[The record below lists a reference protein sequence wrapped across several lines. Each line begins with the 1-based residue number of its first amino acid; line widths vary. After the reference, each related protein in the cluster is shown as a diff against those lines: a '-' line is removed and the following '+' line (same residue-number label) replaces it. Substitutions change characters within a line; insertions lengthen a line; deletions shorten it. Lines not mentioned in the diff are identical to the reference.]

1 MRHKILLALLL
12 AGSTVPTWAEVGVAA
27 NLSGT
32 ASVQQDGRKV
42 TGKVLDE
49 NGEPVIGASIK
60 VTGTTTGTITDFDGN
75 FTLNNVP
82 KGAKIEISYIGYLT
96 QTVEAKG
103 NEPLTI
109 KLAEDNQMLDEVV
122 VVGYGTQ
129 RVKDLTGSATNVKVE
144 DIIDLPGASLVDALA
159 GQVVGLSVNES
170 SGRPGATGSFT
181 IRQPMSFD
189 ESSTNFNQPLI
200 VIDDIVQVDE
210 NGEPSMTAFNMLD
223 PSEIETMTVLKDASA
238 AVYGA
243 RASSGVILVKTK
255 RGKAGKPSIS
265 YSAKLDFA
273 DAVSHA
279 KVMSPYELGVFTNRM
294 FDATDRI
301 NENNNMAYYKYSDEE
316 LERLKTMN
324 YDWLDR
330 AWHSSLSHRHA
341 LNVQGGSETV
351 TYFAGITYQNQDTN
365 LGEVQDFDKWTFRAG
380 GEINVA
386 AGLKLSAS
394 VSGYSTNQTEVND
407 QAKIGRGPWGPSS
420 TNDYLALRHMPGYI
434 PVEYTINDPTTGN
447 PTTYFV
453 SPWNG
458 PQDTNSYTDSS
469 LGDGIQAWNFFANEA
484 SGARNNHERNGYNAN
499 FSLNWE
505 VPFIKGLSIKGTYS
519 ISYDNSLGNEV
530 GAYYSLARATNIYD
544 PGMHLLGDNSTWTV
558 LNYGDPNS
566 TALDNKP
573 TVTYA
578 KSTSKSEQM
587 NLTINYARTFG
598 QHDVSGTFVIERAEN
613 EGHEEQLYYQGPGQ
627 IYNGTSSTSG
637 TLSQNGSQTY
647 FHKYESGALSYIGR
661 FNYKYGERYL
671 AQFLFRADASTKF
684 APENYW
690 GFFPTGSFGWVVSE
704 ENFFKKSK
712 LADWIDF
719 LKVRYSIGKTGK
731 DNVAAWTWLQI
742 YNISP
747 TSGLG
752 FGSLGGMPTS
762 GASINGTVNRD
773 IRWDTTIKNNVGID
787 INLLKNRLSVSTDF
801 YYDKTKDLIMAI
813 TDAETP
819 IYIGAALPNVNY
831 GKKDAWGW
839 EISARWNDQIEQSLL
854 PSWGPIKYSIGMD
867 YSISWNKTVLGQE
880 PTFDY
885 PGYIENET
893 SWTGYRGMGHEWGFK
908 TWKHT
913 SGGDGI
919 LRTQEDIDNY
929 WQYLTDLATAAGT
942 TPSYL
947 GIESKEEMELG
958 MLAYQD
964 LRGDIDT
971 ANETIAGPNGRVS
984 DDHSEDFAK
993 LANNRRHGINT
1004 KLGLQWGNFSWSAQ
1018 ISTSW
1023 GGYNAIDIEETG
1035 VGSDDFIWS
1044 QFSIV
1049 NDMFDP
1055 VSNPNGKYP
1064 SMAVDNAW
1072 SKASDF
1078 WQVSSFRMYVR
1089 NMRFAYTLPKEWT
1102 SKLKID
1108 KLQLSLT
1115 GNNLWDFHNPFPDH
1129 YRNMY
1134 DDTTTGYPTLRT
1146 WTLGINLTL

>member
-12 AGSTVPTWAEVGVAA
+12 AGSTVPSWAEVGVAA

-32 ASVQQDGRKV
+32 ATVQQDGRKV

-49 NGEPVIGASIK
+49 NGETVIGASVK
-60 VTGTTTGTITDFDGN
+60 VVGSTLGTITDFDGN
-75 FTLNNVP
+75 FSLNNVP
-82 KGAKIEISYIGYLT
+82 AGAKLEISYIGYVT

-103 NEPLTI
+103 DAPLTI
-109 KLAEDNQMLDEVV
+109 KLSEDNQMLDEVV

-129 RVKDLTGSATNVKVE
+129 RVKDLTGAATNVKVDE
-144 DIIDLPGASLVDALA
+144 ISELPGASLVDALA
-159 GQVVGLSVNES
+159 GQIVGLNVSQS
-170 SGRPGATGSFT
+170 SGRPGETGTFS

-189 ESSTNFNQPLI
+189 SGGNFNQPLI
-200 VIDDIVQVDE
+200 VIDDVVQVDE

-223 PSEIETMTVLKDASA
+223 SSEIETMTVLKDASA

-243 RASSGVILVKTK
+243 RASAGVILVKTK

-279 KVMSPYELGVFTNRM
+279 KVMNAYDLGVFTNRM

-301 NENNNMAYYKYSDEE
+301 NENDNMSYYKYSDDE
-316 LERLKTMN
+316 LARLKGLN

-330 AWHSSLSHRHA
+330 AWHSALSHRHA

-365 LGEVQDFDKWTFRAG
+365 LGDVQDFDKWTFRAG

-394 VSGYSTNQTEVND
+394 VSGYSTTQTEVND

-420 TNDYLALRHMPGYI
+420 TNDYLALRHMPRYI
-434 PVEYTINDPTTGN
+434 PMEYTINDPTTGN
-447 PTTYFV
+447 PTTYYV

-458 PQDTNSYTDSS
+458 PHTVNTSTDASI
-469 LGDGIQAWNFFANEA
+469 GDGINIWNFFANEA

-499 FSLNWE
+499 FSLTWD
-505 VPFIKGLSIKGTYS
+505 VPFVKGLSVKGTYS
-519 ISYDNSLGNEV
+519 ISYDNTFGNEI
-530 GAYYSLARATNIYD
+530 GAYYSLARANNTND
-544 PGMHLLGDNSTWTV
+544 PNMHLLGDYTTWSI

-566 TALDNKP
+566 DALDNKP
-573 TVTYA
+573 TVSYT
-578 KSTSKSEQM
+578 KQTTKTEQM
-587 NLTINYARTFG
+587 NLTLSYARTFG
-598 QHDVSGTFVIERAEN
+598 QHDVSGTFVIERAEG
-613 EGHEEQLYYQGPGQ
+613 EGHDEKMYYQGPGQ
-627 IYNGTSSTSG
+627 SFNGTSSTSG
-637 TLSQNGSQTY
+637 QLSQNGSQSY
-647 FHKYESGALSYIGR
+647 FKKYESGSMSYIGR
-661 FNYKYGERYL
+661 FNYKYGDRYL

-690 GFFPTGSFGWVVSE
+690 GFFPTGSLGWVVSE
-704 ENFFKKSK
+704 ENFFKKSR
-712 LADWIDF
+712 LSEFIDF

-742 YNISP
+742 YNINP
-747 TSGLG
+747 TGGYG
-752 FGSLGGMPTS
+752 FGDMGGQPTLG
-762 GASINGTVNRD
+762 AEINGTVNRD
-773 IRWDTTIKNNVGID
+773 IRWDTTIKHNVGLD
-787 INLLKNRLSVSTDF
+787 FNMLNNRLSVSTDF
-801 YYDKTKDLIMAI
+801 YYDKTKDLIMSI
-813 TDAETP
+813 TDPETP
-819 IYIGAALPNVNY
+819 IYIGAALPKVNY

-839 EISARWNDQIEQSLL
+839 ELSVRWNDQIQQSLL
-854 PSWGPIKYSIGMD
+854 PSWGPIKYSVGMD

-880 PTFDY
+880 PSFDY
-885 PGYIENET
+885 PGYNENNA
-893 SWTGYRGMGHEWGFK
+893 SLTGYRYPGHEWGLK
-908 TWKHT
+908 VWKNT

-929 WQYLTDLATAAGT
+929 WNYLTELATAAGT
-942 TPSYL
+942 TPSYF
-947 GIESKEEMELG
+947 GKESKDEMELG

-971 ANETIAGPNGRVS
+971 ANKTIAGPNGRIS
-984 DDHSEDFAK
+984 EDHSEDYAP

-1023 GGYNAIDIEETG
+1023 GGYNAIDIEATG
-1035 VGSDDFIWS
+1035 VGSGDFIWS

-1055 VSNPNGKYP
+1055 VSNPDGKYP
-1064 SMAVDNAW
+1064 SMAVSNAW
-1072 SKASDF
+1072 NRPSDF
-1078 WQVSSFRMYVR
+1078 WQVSTFRMYVR

-1115 GNNLWDFHNPFPDH
+1115 GNNLWDFYNPYPNH

-1134 DDTTTGYPTLRT
+1134 DDTTVGYPTLRT

>member
-1 MRHKILLALLL
+1 M
-12 AGSTVPTWAEVGVAA
+12 
-27 NLSGT
+27 SGT
-32 ASVQQDGRKV
+32 ATVQQDGRKV

-49 NGEPVIGASIK
+49 NGETVIGASVK
-60 VTGTTTGTITDFDGN
+60 VVGSTLGTITDFDGN
-75 FTLNNVP
+75 FSLNNVP
-82 KGAKIEISYIGYLT
+82 AGAKLEISYIGYVT

-103 NEPLTI
+103 DAPLTI
-109 KLAEDNQMLDEVV
+109 KLSEDNQMLDEVV
-122 VVGYGTQ
+122 VVGYDTQ

-159 GQVVGLSVNES
+159 GQVVGLSVDAS

-189 ESSTNFNQPLI
+189 EANSNFNQPLI

-210 NGEPSMTAFNMLD
+210 NGEPSMTTFNMLD

-243 RASSGVILVKTK
+243 RASAGVILVKTK

-279 KVMSPYELGVFTNRM
+279 KVMNAYDLGVHTNRM
-294 FDATDRI
+294 FDAVDRI
-301 NENNNMAYYKYSDEE
+301 NENNDKAYYKYSDAE
-316 LERLKTMN
+316 LERLKDLN

-365 LGEVQDFDKWTFRAG
+365 LGDVQDFDKWTFRAG

-394 VSGYSTNQTEVND
+394 VSGYSTTQTEVND
-407 QAKIGRGPWGPSS
+407 QGKIGRGPWGPSS
-420 TNDYLALRHMPGYI
+420 SNDYLGLRHMPRYI
-434 PVEYTINDPTTGN
+434 PIETTINDPTTGD
-447 PTTYFV
+447 PTTYYV

-458 PQDTNSYTDSS
+458 PQDNKTYTDSNFGS
-469 LGDGIQAWNFFANEA
+469 AIQAWNFFANEA
-484 SGARNNHERNGYNAN
+484 SGSRRNHERNGYNAN
-499 FSLNWE
+499 FSLTWE
-505 VPFIKGLSIKGTYS
+505 VPFIKGLSVKGTYS
-519 ISYDNSLGNEV
+519 ISYDNTTGNNV
-530 GAYYSLARATNIYD
+530 GAYYSLARVTNINEPD
-544 PGMHLLGDNSTWTV
+544 MHLLGDHTTWTV

-566 TALDNKP
+566 DALDNKP
-573 TVTYA
+573 TVNYS
-578 KSTSKSEQM
+578 KQTSKTEQM

-598 QHDVSGTFVIERAEN
+598 QHDVSGTFVIERAEG
-613 EGHEEQLYYQGPGQ
+613 EGNDEQLYYQGPGLS
-627 IYNGTSSTSG
+627 YNGTSGTSG
-637 TLSQNGSQTY
+637 TLSTNGSQTY
-647 FHKYESGALSYIGR
+647 FHKYESGSMSYIGR

-690 GFFPTGSFGWVVSE
+690 GFFPTGSIGWVVSE

-712 LADWIDF
+712 LSEYVDF
-719 LKVRYSIGKTGK
+719 FKVRYSIGKTGK
-731 DNVAAWTWLQI
+731 DNVNAWTWLQL
-742 YNISP
+742 YNISAS
-747 TSGLG
+747 SGLG
-752 FGSLGGMPTS
+752 FGDLGGMPTL
-762 GASINGTVNRD
+762 GAEINGTVNRD
-773 IRWDTTIKNNVGID
+773 IRWDTTIKQNVGID
-787 INLLKNRLSVSTDF
+787 LTLLRNRLSLSTDF
-801 YYDKTKDLIMAI
+801 YYDKTKDLIMNI

-839 EISARWNDQIEQSLL
+839 ELSVRWNDQIQQSLL
-854 PSWGPIKYSIGMD
+854 PTWGPIKYSIGMD
-867 YSISWNKTVLGQE
+867 YSISWNKTVRGQE

-885 PGYIENET
+885 PGYIDNES

-908 TWKHT
+908 VWKNT
-913 SGGDGI
+913 SSGDGI
-919 LRTQEDIDNY
+919 LRTQQDIDNY

-947 GIESKEEMELG
+947 GIESKDEMELG

-971 ANETIAGPNGRVS
+971 ENKTIAGPNGRVT
-984 DDHSEDFAK
+984 DDHAEDYGI

-1023 GGYNAIDIEETG
+1023 GGYAGIDIETTG
-1035 VGSDDFIWS
+1035 TGSGDFIWS

-1049 NDMFDP
+1049 KDMFDP
-1055 VSNPNGKYP
+1055 VSNPDGKYP
-1064 SMAVDNAW
+1064 SMAVSNAW
-1072 SKASDF
+1072 GRPSDF

-1102 SKLKID
+1102 NKLKID

-1115 GNNLWDFHNPFPDH
+1115 GNNLWDFYNPYPDH
-1129 YRNMY
+1129 FRNMY
-1134 DDTTTGYPTLRT
+1134 DDITTGYPTLRT

>member
-1 MRHKILLALLL
+1 MKHKVLLAMLL
-12 AGSTVPTWAEVGVAA
+12 AGTTVPSWASIDIAL
-27 NLSGT
+27 NLPQITST
-32 ASVQQDGRKV
+32 QQNGRKV

-49 NGEPVIGASIK
+49 NGEPIIGASIK
-60 VTGTTTGTITDFDGN
+60 VNGTNLGTITDFDGN
-75 FTLNNVP
+75 FTLNDVP
-82 KGAKIEISYIGYLT
+82 SGKTITVSYIGYQN
-96 QTVEAKG
+96 QTIEPKG
-103 NEPLTI
+103 NSPLTI
-109 KLAEDNQMLDEVV
+109 KLAEDTKLLDEVV

-129 RVKDLTGSATNVKVE
+129 RVKDLTGAATNVKMDE
-144 DIIDLPGASLVDALA
+144 IIDLPGASLVDALA

-189 ESSTNFNQPLI
+189 ESDSNFNQPLI

-223 PSEIETMTVLKDASA
+223 QSEIESMTVLKDASA

-243 RASSGVILVKTK
+243 RASAGVILVKTK
-255 RGKAGKPSIS
+255 RGKQGKPSIS
-265 YSAKLDFA
+265 YSAKLDFS

-279 KVMSPYELGVFTNRM
+279 KVMNAYELGVFTNRM

-301 NENNNMAYYKYSDEE
+301 KENNNMSIYKYSDEE
-316 LERLKTMN
+316 LERMKSLN

-330 AWHSSLSHRHA
+330 AWHSALSQRHA
-341 LNVQGGSETV
+341 LNVQGGSENV

-365 LGEVQDFDKWTFRAG
+365 LGDVQDFDKWTFRAG

-394 VSGYSTNQTEVND
+394 ISGYNTDKTDVND

-420 TNDYLALRHMPGYI
+420 TNDYLGLLHMPKYI
-434 PVEYTINDPTTGN
+434 PVDRQITDPSTGELTTH
-447 PTTYFV
+447 FI

-458 PQDTNSYTDSS
+458 PHTVNTSTDATA
-469 LGDGIQAWNFFANEA
+469 GDGINMWNFFANEA
-484 SGARNNHERNGYNAN
+484 SGARKNNEQNGYNAN
-499 FSLNWE
+499 FSLSYD
-505 VPFIKGLSIKGTYS
+505 VPFIKGLSLKGTYS
-519 ISYDNSLGNEV
+519 ISYDNTFNNEI
-530 GAYYSLARATNIYD
+530 GAYYQLARANNTND
-544 PGMHLLGDNSTWTV
+544 EGMHLLGDYSTWSI
-558 LNYGDPNS
+558 LNYGDPNGS
-566 TALDNKP
+566 TLGNKP

-578 KSTSKSEQM
+578 KSTSKTEQM
-587 NLTINYARTFG
+587 NFTINYARTFG
-598 QHDVSGTFVIERAEN
+598 QHDVSGTFVIERAEG

-627 IYNGTSSTSG
+627 SFNGTSGTSG
-637 TLSQNGSQTY
+637 TLSSNGSQTY
-647 FHKYESGALSYIGR
+647 FKKYESGSMSYIGR

-712 LADWIDF
+712 LADYVDF
-719 LKVRYSIGKTGK
+719 LKIRYSIGKTGK

-752 FGSLGGMPTS
+752 FGSLGGQPTL
-762 GASINGTVNRD
+762 GAQINGTVNRD
-773 IRWDTTIKNNVGID
+773 IKWDTTIKNNIGID
-787 INLLKNRLSVSTDF
+787 VNLLKNRLTLSTDF
-801 YYDKTKDLIMAI
+801 YYDKTKDLIMSI
-813 TDAETP
+813 TDSETP
-819 IYIGAALPNVNY
+819 IYIGAALPKVNY
-831 GKKDAWGW
+831 GKKDAYGW
-839 EISARWNDQIEQSLL
+839 EISVRWNDQIQQSLI
-854 PSWGPIKYSIGMD
+854 PSWGPIKYGIGVD

-880 PTFDY
+880 PSFDY
-885 PGYIENET
+885 PGYIENES
-893 SWTGYRGMGHEWGFK
+893 SWTGYRGMGHAWGFK
-908 TWKHT
+908 VWKGT

-947 GIESKEEMELG
+947 GIESREEMELG

-971 ANETIAGPNGRVS
+971 ENKTIAGPNGRVS
-984 DDHSEDFAK
+984 NDHAEDYAQ

-1004 KLGLQWGNFSWSAQ
+1004 KLNLSWGDFSWSAQ

-1023 GGYNAIDIEETG
+1023 GGYHRIDIEETG
-1035 VGSDDFIWS
+1035 VGNSDFIWS

-1049 NDMFDP
+1049 KDMYDP
-1055 VSNPNGKYP
+1055 VSNPDGKYP
-1064 SMAVDNAW
+1064 SMAVSNAW
-1072 SKASDF
+1072 NYDSDF

-1089 NMRFAYTLPKEWT
+1089 NMRFSYNLPKKWT
-1102 SKLKID
+1102 SKIKVER
-1108 KLQLSLT
+1108 LQVSLT
-1115 GNNLWDFHNPFPDH
+1115 GNNLWDFYNPYPDH

-1146 WTLGINLTL
+1146 WTLGVNLTF